1 MRQNFT
7 AREMSAVENKENIQE
22 PPNKK
27 LCKMPVE
34 SVMMQFAKLSK
45 NAFSPTRGSKL
56 AAGYDLYRYSIEL
69 CRRSTDTAMHCGI
82 DMMFFCVFFFLVM
95 FSFWFFFY
103 LVGMH

>member
-69 CRRSTDTAMHCGI
+69 CRSHCGI
-82 DMMFFCVFFFLVM
+82 DVFLCVFFFWLCLVFG
-95 FSFWFFFY
+95 FSY

>member
-56 AAGYDLYRYSIEL
+56 AAGYDLYRYSIAIVPYL
-69 CRRSTDTAMHCGI
+69 KNCWSTDTAT
-82 DMMFFCVFFFLVM
+82 
-95 FSFWFFFY
+95 
-103 LVGMH
+103 VGLI

>member
-69 CRRSTDTAMHCGI
+69 CRTRKIVT
-82 DMMFFCVFFFLVM
+82 
-95 FSFWFFFY
+95 
-103 LVGMH
+103 VGLI

>member
-1 MRQNFT
+1 MPDLYFRETVYERTIYFSRGVPRIVRQNFT

-56 AAGYDLYRYSIEL
+56 AAGYDLYRYSTL
-69 CRRSTDTAMHCGI
+69 LN
-82 DMMFFCVFFFLVM
+82 CVVLEKLLVN
-95 FSFWFFFY
+95 
-103 LVGMH
+103 